1 VVNVASLMGAAT
13 LRRLADA
20 LDRMAETTAQT
31 GVTLCAYGTDH
42 IEIDGITLAL
52 QSGRDGDSVQYVVD
66 LAGN

>member
-1 VVNVASLMGAAT
+1 MASLMDAAA

-20 LDRMAETTAQT
+20 LDRLTEATART
-31 GVTLCAYGTDH
+31 GVALCAYGTDH

-52 QSGRDGDSVQYVVD
+52 QSGLDGDSVQYVVD

>member
-1 VVNVASLMGAAT
+1 MASLMDAAA

-20 LDRMAETTAQT
+20 LDRMAETATQT

-52 QSGRDGDSVQYVVD
+52 QSVSDGDSVRYVVD
-66 LAGN
+66 LAYS

>member
-1 VVNVASLMGAAT
+1 MTKLMDAAA

-42 IEIDGITLAL
+42 IDIDDITLRL
-52 QSGRDGDSVQYVVD
+52 QSAAADGTVRYVID
-66 LAGN
+66 LSGD

>member
-1 VVNVASLMGAAT
+1 MANLMDAAA

-42 IEIDGITLAL
+42 IEIDDITLRL
-52 QSGRDGDSVQYVVD
+52 QSAPDGDTTRYAVD
-66 LAGN
+66 LSGD

>member
-1 VVNVASLMGAAT
+1 MAYLVDAAT

-20 LDRMAETTAQT
+20 LDRMAEATAQT

-42 IEIDGITLAL
+42 IEIDGVTLAL
-52 QSGRDGDSVQYVVD
+52 QSERDGDTVRYVVD

>member
-1 VVNVASLMGAAT
+1 MASLMDSAA

-20 LDRMAETTAQT
+20 LDRMTKTTAQT

-52 QSGRDGDSVQYVVD
+52 QSTGKGDDLHYLVD
-66 LAGN
+66 LDRQ